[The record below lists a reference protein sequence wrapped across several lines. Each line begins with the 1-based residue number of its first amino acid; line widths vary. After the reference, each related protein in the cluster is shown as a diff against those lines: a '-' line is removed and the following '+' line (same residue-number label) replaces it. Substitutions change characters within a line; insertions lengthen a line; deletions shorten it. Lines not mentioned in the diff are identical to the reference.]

1 MDYSRIIN
9 LIKESDFVEFA
20 DYGDGIADEWIYKAE
35 ARLGLKLPGSYKW
48 WLKYYSGG
56 EISGEEIYSI
66 YEMDFDSVRG
76 GDIVYMSIVNGRNG
90 LCGKER
96 LFICEPPGAG
106 ESFYFATDDGLND
119 GEYPVYRLDLSSQTS
134 SLYAKNFIDFLEKR
148 IVSFS

>member
-9 LIKESDFVEFA
+9 LIKESDYVEFA

-35 ARLGLKLPGSYKW
+35 ARLGLKLPDSYKW
-48 WLKYYSGG
+48 WLKCYSGG

-119 GEYPVYRLDLSSQTS
+119 GEYPVYRLDLSDQTS
-134 SLYAKNFIDFLEKR
+134 SLYAKNFIGFLEKR
-148 IVSFS
+148 IMSFS